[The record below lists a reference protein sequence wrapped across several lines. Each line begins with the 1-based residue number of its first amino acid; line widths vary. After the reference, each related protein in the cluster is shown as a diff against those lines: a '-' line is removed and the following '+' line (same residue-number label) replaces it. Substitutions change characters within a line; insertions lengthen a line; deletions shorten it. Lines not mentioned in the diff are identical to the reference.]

1 MSRIVQYQS
10 SFTMGE
16 FDPLVKGRVDIT
28 QYQAGLEKATNVLCI
43 PQGALER
50 RPGQQFLLD
59 VTSDLGSSF
68 TAQQGLRLI
77 PFEFSSVDSFML
89 VFVKLSTSSSNNAK
103 MFVFRQ
109 GVLQTNINS
118 SGNNYLTV
126 SLGDISFDAITFT
139 QSADTLILMHE
150 DLAPLSIV
158 RGANN
163 TTWTASTISLTS
175 PKFAFTKSVSEP
187 SGDITPSSIDGT
199 ATISASAS
207 IFSSGN
213 VNQYINVKNGFG
225 RARIVEFVS
234 ATSIKVNVEIPFF
247 NTSAI
252 SAGSW
257 ELEAGYEDVFSAS
270 KGFPKTGVF
279 HEGRLYFGGSKS
291 LPSALFGS
299 KVSDFFNFLE
309 AEGLDDDAIFAL
321 LSSDSVNAITGIRS
335 GRDLQIFTTGSEFF
349 VQQAEGQPI
358 TPGNLTI
365 KAATSSGS
373 KPNIMPVS
381 VEGGTIFLQ
390 RSGKALREF
399 LFSDA
404 ELSYQ
409 SNNISLLSSHLLKSP
424 VKIAFRRA
432 TSTDDGDLLM
442 IVNGTDGTMAAYS
455 IHRSQK
461 VVAPS
466 EFITDGTYED
476 CAVDIDDIYVIVKRT
491 IATGVSAT
499 ITVTDYANIAVGT
512 KLTFTKNDGTVIT
525 LQSEAAGSSS
535 PSSASGNT
543 HFFRPNTNNDTT
555 ADNIATALNAV
566 SGFTA
571 ANPSANVVTLVR
583 DVSGS
588 SNLTVTTEDSTR
600 LAITNFVESTKFY
613 IERLDDDRT
622 TDASF
627 QLFDG
632 SSDGSKPTSTTVT
645 GLSHLEGET
654 VECIRDDIFLGEK
667 TVSSGQITID
677 QVPTS
682 YVEIG
687 LHHDVLAKTLPAEPR
702 LASGTMVGRKKR
714 IVAVSPVLN
723 QTQNIAI
730 NGNEVSLKQ
739 FPYTLD
745 SSETLFTGRKRVTP
759 LLGYSEEA
767 QISITQTKPLF
778 FTLLSLEYSVS
789 GSQ

>member
-28 QYQAGLEKATNVLCI
+28 QYQAGLEKATNIVCI
-43 PQGALER
+43 PQGAIER

-59 VTSDLGSSF
+59 VSSDLGGSF

-89 VFVKLSTSSSNNAK
+89 VFVKLSTNTTNNAK

-163 TTWTASTISLTS
+163 TTWTASTISITS

-225 RARIVEFVS
+225 RARIVEFTS
-234 ATSIKVNVEIPFF
+234 ATSIKVNIEIPFF

-252 SAGSW
+252 TATNW
-257 ELEAGYEDVFSAS
+257 ELEAGYEDVFSS
-270 KGFPKTGVF
+270 TKGFPKTGVF

-309 AEGLDDDAIFAL
+309 AEGLDDDAIFAV

-335 GRDLQIFTTGSEFF
+335 GRDLQIFTTGNEFF
-349 VQQAEGQPI
+349 VQQGEGQPI

-442 IVNGTDGTMAAYS
+442 IVNGSDGTMAAYS
-455 IHRSQK
+455 VHRSQK

-491 IATGVSAT
+491 INS
-499 ITVTDYANIAVGT
+499 
-512 KLTFTKNDGTVIT
+512 
-525 LQSEAAGSSS
+525 
-535 PSSASGNT
+535 
-543 HFFRPNTNNDTT
+543 
-555 ADNIATALNAV
+555 
-566 SGFTA
+566 
-571 ANPSANVVTLVR
+571 
-583 DVSGS
+583 
-588 SNLTVTTEDSTR
+588 
-600 LAITNFVESTKFY
+600 STKHY

-632 SSDGSKPTSTTVT
+632 SADGNKPSSTTVS
-645 GLSHLEGET
+645 GLSHLEAKT
-654 VECIRDDIFLGEK
+654 VEVVRDDIFLGEK
-667 TVSSGQITID
+667 TVSSGAITID
-677 QVPTS
+677 QVPTT

-687 LHHDVLAKTLPAEPR
+687 LHHDVLAKTLPAEPK

-759 LLGYSEEA
+759 ILGFSEEA

>member
-16 FDPLVKGRVDIT
+16 FDPLIKGRVDIN
-28 QYQAGLEKATNVLCI
+28 QYQNALEKATNILCI
-43 PQGALER
+43 PQGAIER

-59 VTSDLGSSF
+59 VTSTLGSSF
-68 TAQQGLRLI
+68 TAQQGIRLI
-77 PFEFSSVDSFML
+77 PFEFSSTDSFML
-89 VFVKLSTSSSNNAK
+89 VFVKVSTSSSNNAR

-118 SGNNYLTV
+118 SGNNYLTL
-126 SLGDISFDAITFT
+126 SLGDISFDAISFT
-139 QSADTLILMHE
+139 QSADTLIIVHE

-163 TTWTASTISLTS
+163 TTWTASTLSITS

-187 SGDITPSSIDGT
+187 SGDITPSSIDNT

-234 ATSIKVNVEIPFF
+234 ATSIKVNIEIPFF

-252 SAGSW
+252 SAGDW
-257 ELEAGYEDVFSAS
+257 ELEAGYEDVFSS
-270 KGFPKTGVF
+270 TRGFPKTGVF

-309 AEGLDDDAIFAL
+309 AEGLDDDAIFAI
-321 LSSDSVNAITGIRS
+321 LSSDSVNSITGIRS
-335 GRDLQIFTTGSEFF
+335 GRDLQIFTTGNEFI

-365 KAATSSGS
+365 KAVTNNGS

-399 LFSDA
+399 LFSDVQ
-404 ELSYQ
+404 LSYQ

-424 VKIAFRRA
+424 VKLAFRKA
-432 TSTDDGDLLM
+432 TSTDDGDLLL
-442 IVNGTDGTMAAYS
+442 IVNGTDGSMAVYS
-455 IHRSQK
+455 VHRTQK

-476 CAVDIDDIYVIVKRT
+476 CAVDIDDIYVVVKRT
-491 IATGVSAT
+491 INS
-499 ITVTDYANIAVGT
+499 
-512 KLTFTKNDGTVIT
+512 
-525 LQSEAAGSSS
+525 
-535 PSSASGNT
+535 
-543 HFFRPNTNNDTT
+543 
-555 ADNIATALNAV
+555 
-566 SGFTA
+566 
-571 ANPSANVVTLVR
+571 
-583 DVSGS
+583 
-588 SNLTVTTEDSTR
+588 
-600 LAITNFVESTKFY
+600 STKFY

-632 SSDGSKPTSTTVT
+632 SADGNKPSSTTVT

-654 VECIRDDIFLGEK
+654 VECVRDDIFLGEK

-677 QVPTS
+677 QVPSS

-687 LHHDVLAKTLPAEPR
+687 LHYDVLAKTLPAEPR
-702 LASGTMVGRKKR
+702 LASGTMTGRKKR
-714 IVAVSPVLN
+714 IVAVSPILH

-745 SSETLFTGRKRVTP
+745 SSETLFTGRKRITP
-759 LLGYSEEA
+759 LLGYDTQS

>member
-28 QYQAGLEKATNVLCI
+28 QYQAGLEKATNVVCI
-43 PQGALER
+43 PQGAIER

-59 VTSDLGSSF
+59 VSSDLGGSF

-89 VFVKLSTSSSNNAK
+89 VFVKLSTNATNNAK

-163 TTWTASTISLTS
+163 TSWTASTISITS

-187 SGDITPSSIDGT
+187 AANITPSSIDGT

-234 ATSIKVNVEIPFF
+234 STSIKVNVEIPFF

-252 SAGSW
+252 SNGNW
-257 ELEAGYEDVFSAS
+257 ELEAGYEDVFSS
-270 KGFPKTGVF
+270 TRGFPKTGVF

-291 LPSALFGS
+291 LPNALFGS

-309 AEGLDDDAIFAL
+309 AEGLDDDAIFAI

-335 GRDLQIFTTGSEFF
+335 GRDLQIFSTGNEFF
-349 VQQAEGQPI
+349 VQQSEGQPI

-491 IATGVSAT
+491 INS
-499 ITVTDYANIAVGT
+499 NT
-512 KLTFTKNDGTVIT
+512 K
-525 LQSEAAGSSS
+525 
-535 PSSASGNT
+535 
-543 HFFRPNTNNDTT
+543 H
-555 ADNIATALNAV
+555 
-566 SGFTA
+566 
-571 ANPSANVVTLVR
+571 
-583 DVSGS
+583 
-588 SNLTVTTEDSTR
+588 
-600 LAITNFVESTKFY
+600 Y

-632 SSDGSKPTSTTVT
+632 SSDGNKPTSTTVS
-645 GLSHLEGET
+645 GLSHLEGKT
-654 VECIRDDIFLGEK
+654 VECVRDDIFLGEK

-677 QVPTS
+677 QVPTT

-745 SSETLFTGRKRVTP
+745 SSETSFTGRKRVTP
-759 LLGYSEEA
+759 LLGYDEEA

>member
-28 QYQAGLEKATNVLCI
+28 QYQAGLEKATNVVCI
-43 PQGALER
+43 PQGAIER

-59 VTSDLGSSF
+59 VSSDLGGSF

-89 VFVKLSTSSSNNAK
+89 VFVKLSTNATNNAK

-163 TTWTASTISLTS
+163 TSWTASTISITS

-187 SGDITPSSIDGT
+187 AANITPSSIDGT

-234 ATSIKVNVEIPFF
+234 STSIKVNVEIPFF

-252 SAGSW
+252 SNGNW
-257 ELEAGYEDVFSAS
+257 ELEAGYEDVFSS
-270 KGFPKTGVF
+270 TRGFPKTGVF

-291 LPSALFGS
+291 LPNALFGS

-309 AEGLDDDAIFAL
+309 AEGLDDDAIFAI

-335 GRDLQIFTTGSEFF
+335 GRDLQIFSTGNEFF
-349 VQQAEGQPI
+349 VQQSEGQPI

-390 RSGKALREF
+390 RSGKALR
-399 LFSDA
+399 
-404 ELSYQ
+404 
-409 SNNISLLSSHLLKSP
+409 
-424 VKIAFRRA
+424 V
-432 TSTDDGDLLM
+432 
-442 IVNGTDGTMAAYS
+442 
-455 IHRSQK
+455 
-461 VVAPS
+461 
-466 EFITDGTYED
+466 FI
-476 CAVDIDDIYVIVKRT
+476 
-491 IATGVSAT
+491 
-499 ITVTDYANIAVGT
+499 
-512 KLTFTKNDGTVIT
+512 
-525 LQSEAAGSSS
+525 
-535 PSSASGNT
+535 
-543 HFFRPNTNNDTT
+543 
-555 ADNIATALNAV
+555 
-566 SGFTA
+566 
-571 ANPSANVVTLVR
+571 
-583 DVSGS
+583 
-588 SNLTVTTEDSTR
+588 
-600 LAITNFVESTKFY
+600 
-613 IERLDDDRT
+613 
-622 TDASF
+622 
-627 QLFDG
+627 
-632 SSDGSKPTSTTVT
+632 
-645 GLSHLEGET
+645 
-654 VECIRDDIFLGEK
+654 
-667 TVSSGQITID
+667 
-677 QVPTS
+677 
-682 YVEIG
+682 
-687 LHHDVLAKTLPAEPR
+687 
-702 LASGTMVGRKKR
+702 
-714 IVAVSPVLN
+714 
-723 QTQNIAI
+723 
-730 NGNEVSLKQ
+730 
-739 FPYTLD
+739 
-745 SSETLFTGRKRVTP
+745 
-759 LLGYSEEA
+759 
-767 QISITQTKPLF
+767 
-778 FTLLSLEYSVS
+778 
-789 GSQ
+789 

>member
-28 QYQAGLEKATNVLCI
+28 QYQAGLEKATNVVCI
-43 PQGALER
+43 PQGAIER

-59 VTSDLGSSF
+59 VSSDLGGSF

-89 VFVKLSTSSSNNAK
+89 VFVKLSTSATNNAK

-163 TTWTASTISLTS
+163 TTWTASTISITS

-187 SGDITPSSIDGT
+187 AANITPSSIDGT

-252 SAGSW
+252 SNGNW
-257 ELEAGYEDVFSAS
+257 ELEAGYEDVFSS
-270 KGFPKTGVF
+270 TRGFPKTGVF

-291 LPSALFGS
+291 LPNALFGS

-309 AEGLDDDAIFAL
+309 AEGLDDDAIFAI

-335 GRDLQIFTTGSEFF
+335 GRDLQIFSTGNEFF
-349 VQQAEGQPI
+349 VQQSEGQPI

-442 IVNGTDGTMAAYS
+442 IVNGTDGSMAAYS

-491 IATGVSAT
+491 INS
-499 ITVTDYANIAVGT
+499 NT
-512 KLTFTKNDGTVIT
+512 K
-525 LQSEAAGSSS
+525 
-535 PSSASGNT
+535 
-543 HFFRPNTNNDTT
+543 H
-555 ADNIATALNAV
+555 
-566 SGFTA
+566 
-571 ANPSANVVTLVR
+571 
-583 DVSGS
+583 
-588 SNLTVTTEDSTR
+588 
-600 LAITNFVESTKFY
+600 Y

-632 SSDGSKPTSTTVT
+632 SSDGNKPTSTTVS
-645 GLSHLEGET
+645 GLSHLEGKT
-654 VECIRDDIFLGEK
+654 VECVRDDIFLGEK

-677 QVPTS
+677 QVPTT

-745 SSETLFTGRKRVTP
+745 SSETSFTGRKRVTP
-759 LLGYSEEA
+759 LLGYDEEA

>member
-28 QYQAGLEKATNVLCI
+28 QYQAGLEKATNVVCI
-43 PQGALER
+43 PQGAIER

-59 VTSDLGSSF
+59 VSSDLGGSF

-89 VFVKLSTSSSNNAK
+89 VFVKLSTSATNNAK

-163 TTWTASTISLTS
+163 TTWTASTISITS

-187 SGDITPSSIDGT
+187 AANITPSSIDGT

-252 SAGSW
+252 SNGNW
-257 ELEAGYEDVFSAS
+257 ELEAGYEDVFSS
-270 KGFPKTGVF
+270 TRGFPKTGVF

-291 LPSALFGS
+291 LPNALFGS

-309 AEGLDDDAIFAL
+309 AEGLDDDAIFAI

-335 GRDLQIFTTGSEFF
+335 GRDLQIFSTGNEFF
-349 VQQAEGQPI
+349 VQQSEGQPI

-491 IATGVSAT
+491 INS
-499 ITVTDYANIAVGT
+499 NT
-512 KLTFTKNDGTVIT
+512 K
-525 LQSEAAGSSS
+525 
-535 PSSASGNT
+535 
-543 HFFRPNTNNDTT
+543 H
-555 ADNIATALNAV
+555 
-566 SGFTA
+566 
-571 ANPSANVVTLVR
+571 
-583 DVSGS
+583 
-588 SNLTVTTEDSTR
+588 
-600 LAITNFVESTKFY
+600 Y

-622 TDASF
+622 TAASF

-632 SSDGSKPTSTTVT
+632 SSDGNKPTSTTVS
-645 GLSHLEGET
+645 GLSHLEGKT
-654 VECIRDDIFLGEK
+654 VECVRDDIFLGEK

-677 QVPTS
+677 QVPTT

-687 LHHDVLAKTLPAEPR
+687 LHYDVLAKTLPAEPR

-745 SSETLFTGRKRVTP
+745 SSETSFTGRKRVTP
-759 LLGYSEEA
+759 LLGYDEEA

>member
-28 QYQAGLEKATNVLCI
+28 QYQAGLEKATNIVCI
-43 PQGALER
+43 PQGAIER

-59 VTSDLGSSF
+59 VSSDLGGSF

-89 VFVKLSTSSSNNAK
+89 VFVKLSTNTTNNAK

-163 TTWTASTISLTS
+163 TTWTASTISITS

-252 SAGSW
+252 TATNW
-257 ELEAGYEDVFSAS
+257 ELEAGYEDVFSS
-270 KGFPKTGVF
+270 TKGFPKTGVF

-309 AEGLDDDAIFAL
+309 AEGLDDDAIFAI
-321 LSSDSVNAITGIRS
+321 LSNNSVNSITGIRS
-335 GRDLQIFTTGSEFF
+335 GRDLQIFTTGNEFF
-349 VQQAEGQPI
+349 VQQGEGQPI

-455 IHRSQK
+455 VHRSQK

-491 IATGVSAT
+491 INS
-499 ITVTDYANIAVGT
+499 
-512 KLTFTKNDGTVIT
+512 
-525 LQSEAAGSSS
+525 
-535 PSSASGNT
+535 
-543 HFFRPNTNNDTT
+543 
-555 ADNIATALNAV
+555 
-566 SGFTA
+566 
-571 ANPSANVVTLVR
+571 
-583 DVSGS
+583 
-588 SNLTVTTEDSTR
+588 
-600 LAITNFVESTKFY
+600 STKHY

-632 SSDGSKPTSTTVT
+632 SADGNKPSSTTVS
-645 GLSHLEGET
+645 GLSHLEAKT
-654 VECIRDDIFLGEK
+654 VEVVRDDIFLGEK
-667 TVSSGQITID
+667 TVSSGAITID
-677 QVPTS
+677 QVPTT

-687 LHHDVLAKTLPAEPR
+687 LHHDVLAKTLPAEPK

-759 LLGYSEEA
+759 ILGFSEEA

>member
-28 QYQAGLEKATNVLCI
+28 QYQAGLEKATNVVCI
-43 PQGALER
+43 PQGAIER

-59 VTSDLGSSF
+59 VSSDLGGSF

-89 VFVKLSTSSSNNAK
+89 VFVKLSTSATNNAK

-163 TTWTASTISLTS
+163 TTWTASTISITS
-175 PKFAFTKSVSEP
+175 PKFAFTKTEVEP
-187 SGDITPSSIDGT
+187 AANITPSSIDGT

-207 IFSSGN
+207 IFHDGRVGTAQAGSTDTITLDSGSLSTNDIYNGSTITITAGTGSGQIRIISDYVGSSRVATVSEN
-213 VNQYINVKNGFG
+213 FTTQPDATSEFKVESQVNQYINVKNGFG
-225 RARIVEFVS
+225 RARIIERVS

-252 SAGSW
+252 SNGNW
-257 ELEAGYEDVFSAS
+257 QLEAGYEDVFSS
-270 KGFPKTGVF
+270 TRGFPKTGVF

-291 LPSALFGS
+291 LPNALFGS

-309 AEGLDDDAIFAL
+309 AEGLDDDSIFAI
-321 LSSDSVNAITGIRS
+321 LSNNSVNAITGIRS
-335 GRDLQIFTTGSEFF
+335 GRDLQIFSTGSEFF
-349 VQQAEGQPI
+349 VQQSEGQPI

-491 IATGVSAT
+491 INS
-499 ITVTDYANIAVGT
+499 NT
-512 KLTFTKNDGTVIT
+512 K
-525 LQSEAAGSSS
+525 
-535 PSSASGNT
+535 
-543 HFFRPNTNNDTT
+543 H
-555 ADNIATALNAV
+555 
-566 SGFTA
+566 
-571 ANPSANVVTLVR
+571 
-583 DVSGS
+583 
-588 SNLTVTTEDSTR
+588 
-600 LAITNFVESTKFY
+600 Y

-632 SSDGSKPTSTTVT
+632 SSDGNKPTSTTVS
-645 GLSHLEGET
+645 GLSHLEGKT
-654 VECIRDDIFLGEK
+654 VECVRDDIFLGEK

-677 QVPTS
+677 QVPTT

-745 SSETLFTGRKRVTP
+745 SSETSFTGRKRVTP
-759 LLGYSEEA
+759 LLGYDEEA

>member
-28 QYQAGLEKATNVLCI
+28 QYQAGLEKATNVVCI
-43 PQGALER
+43 PQGAIER

-59 VTSDLGSSF
+59 VSSDLGGSF

-89 VFVKLSTSSSNNAK
+89 VFVKLSTSSTNNAK

-163 TTWTASTISLTS
+163 TTWTASTISITS

-187 SGDITPSSIDGT
+187 SGNITPSSIDGT

-207 IFSSGN
+207 IFASDN

-252 SAGSW
+252 TATNW
-257 ELEAGYEDVFSAS
+257 ELEAGYEDVFSS
-270 KGFPKTGVF
+270 TRGFPKTGVF

-291 LPSALFGS
+291 LPNALFGS

-309 AEGLDDDAIFAL
+309 AEGLDDDAIFAI

-335 GRDLQIFTTGSEFF
+335 GRDLQIFSTGNEFF
-349 VQQAEGQPI
+349 VQQSEGQPI

-491 IATGVSAT
+491 INS
-499 ITVTDYANIAVGT
+499 NT
-512 KLTFTKNDGTVIT
+512 K
-525 LQSEAAGSSS
+525 
-535 PSSASGNT
+535 
-543 HFFRPNTNNDTT
+543 H
-555 ADNIATALNAV
+555 
-566 SGFTA
+566 
-571 ANPSANVVTLVR
+571 
-583 DVSGS
+583 
-588 SNLTVTTEDSTR
+588 
-600 LAITNFVESTKFY
+600 Y

-632 SSDGSKPTSTTVT
+632 SSDGNKPTSTTVS
-645 GLSHLEGET
+645 GLTHLEGKT
-654 VECIRDDIFLGEK
+654 VECVRDDIFLGEK

-677 QVPTS
+677 QVPTT

-687 LHHDVLAKTLPAEPR
+687 LHYDVLAKTLPAEPR

-745 SSETLFTGRKRVTP
+745 SSETSFTGRKRVTP
-759 LLGYSEEA
+759 LLGYDEEA

>member
-28 QYQAGLEKATNVLCI
+28 QYQAGLEKATNVVCI
-43 PQGALER
+43 PQGAIER

-59 VTSDLGSSF
+59 VSSDLGGSF

-89 VFVKLSTSSSNNAK
+89 VFVKLSTSSTNNAK

-163 TTWTASTISLTS
+163 TTWTASTISITS

-187 SGDITPSSIDGT
+187 SGNITPSSIDGT

-207 IFSSGN
+207 IFASDN

-252 SAGSW
+252 TATNW
-257 ELEAGYEDVFSAS
+257 ELEAGYEDVFSS
-270 KGFPKTGVF
+270 TRGFPKTGVF

-291 LPSALFGS
+291 LPNALFGS

-309 AEGLDDDAIFAL
+309 AEGLDDDAIFAI

-335 GRDLQIFTTGSEFF
+335 GRDLQIFSTGNEFF
-349 VQQAEGQPI
+349 VQQSEGQPI

-491 IATGVSAT
+491 INS
-499 ITVTDYANIAVGT
+499 NT
-512 KLTFTKNDGTVIT
+512 K
-525 LQSEAAGSSS
+525 
-535 PSSASGNT
+535 
-543 HFFRPNTNNDTT
+543 H
-555 ADNIATALNAV
+555 
-566 SGFTA
+566 
-571 ANPSANVVTLVR
+571 
-583 DVSGS
+583 
-588 SNLTVTTEDSTR
+588 
-600 LAITNFVESTKFY
+600 Y

-632 SSDGSKPTSTTVT
+632 SSDGNKPTSTTVS
-645 GLSHLEGET
+645 GLTHLEGKT
-654 VECIRDDIFLGEK
+654 VECVRDDIFLGEK

-677 QVPTS
+677 QVPTT

-745 SSETLFTGRKRVTP
+745 SSETSFTGRKRVTP
-759 LLGYSEEA
+759 LLGYDEEA

>member
-28 QYQAGLEKATNVLCI
+28 QYQAGLEKATNVVCI
-43 PQGALER
+43 PQGAIER

-59 VTSDLGSSF
+59 VSSDLGGSF

-89 VFVKLSTSSSNNAK
+89 VFVKLSTSSTNNAK

-163 TTWTASTISLTS
+163 TTWTASTISITS

-187 SGDITPSSIDGT
+187 SGNITPSSIDGT

-207 IFSSGN
+207 IFASDN

-252 SAGSW
+252 TATNW
-257 ELEAGYEDVFSAS
+257 ELEAGYEDVFSS
-270 KGFPKTGVF
+270 TRGFPKTGVF

-291 LPSALFGS
+291 LPNALFGS

-309 AEGLDDDAIFAL
+309 AEGLDDDAIFAI

-335 GRDLQIFTTGSEFF
+335 GRDLQIFSTGNEFF
-349 VQQAEGQPI
+349 VQQSEGQPI

-491 IATGVSAT
+491 INS
-499 ITVTDYANIAVGT
+499 
-512 KLTFTKNDGTVIT
+512 
-525 LQSEAAGSSS
+525 
-535 PSSASGNT
+535 
-543 HFFRPNTNNDTT
+543 
-555 ADNIATALNAV
+555 
-566 SGFTA
+566 
-571 ANPSANVVTLVR
+571 
-583 DVSGS
+583 
-588 SNLTVTTEDSTR
+588 
-600 LAITNFVESTKFY
+600 STKHY

-632 SSDGSKPTSTTVT
+632 SSDGNKPTSTTVS
-645 GLSHLEGET
+645 GLTHLEGKT
-654 VECIRDDIFLGEK
+654 VECVRDDIFLGEK

-677 QVPTS
+677 QVPTT

-687 LHHDVLAKTLPAEPR
+687 LHYDVLAKTLPAEPR

-745 SSETLFTGRKRVTP
+745 SSETSFTGRKRVTP
-759 LLGYSEEA
+759 LLGYDEEA

>member
-28 QYQAGLEKATNVLCI
+28 QYQAGLEKATNVVCI
-43 PQGALER
+43 PQGAIER

-59 VTSDLGSSF
+59 VSSDLGGSF

-89 VFVKLSTSSSNNAK
+89 VFVKLSTSSTNNAK

-163 TTWTASTISLTS
+163 TTWTASTISITS

-187 SGDITPSSIDGT
+187 SGNITPSSIDGT

-207 IFSSGN
+207 IFASDN

-252 SAGSW
+252 TATNW
-257 ELEAGYEDVFSAS
+257 ELEAGYEDVFSS
-270 KGFPKTGVF
+270 TRGFPKTGVF

-291 LPSALFGS
+291 LPNALFGS

-309 AEGLDDDAIFAL
+309 AEGLDDDAIFAI

-335 GRDLQIFTTGSEFF
+335 GRDLQIFSTGNEFF
-349 VQQAEGQPI
+349 VQQSEGQPI

-442 IVNGTDGTMAAYS
+442 IVNGTDGSMAAYS

-491 IATGVSAT
+491 INS
-499 ITVTDYANIAVGT
+499 NT
-512 KLTFTKNDGTVIT
+512 K
-525 LQSEAAGSSS
+525 
-535 PSSASGNT
+535 
-543 HFFRPNTNNDTT
+543 H
-555 ADNIATALNAV
+555 
-566 SGFTA
+566 
-571 ANPSANVVTLVR
+571 
-583 DVSGS
+583 
-588 SNLTVTTEDSTR
+588 
-600 LAITNFVESTKFY
+600 Y

-632 SSDGSKPTSTTVT
+632 SSDGNKPTSTTVS
-645 GLSHLEGET
+645 GLSHLEGKT
-654 VECIRDDIFLGEK
+654 VECVRDDIFLGEK

-677 QVPTS
+677 QVPTT

-745 SSETLFTGRKRVTP
+745 SSETSFTGRKRVTP
-759 LLGYSEEA
+759 LLGYDEEA

>member
-28 QYQAGLEKATNVLCI
+28 QYQAGLEKATNVVCI
-43 PQGALER
+43 PQGAIER

-59 VTSDLGSSF
+59 VSSDLGGSF

-89 VFVKLSTSSSNNAK
+89 VFVKLSTSATNNAK

-163 TTWTASTISLTS
+163 TTWTASTISITS

-187 SGDITPSSIDGT
+187 AANITPSSIDGT

-252 SAGSW
+252 SNGNW
-257 ELEAGYEDVFSAS
+257 ELEAGYEDVFSS
-270 KGFPKTGVF
+270 TRGFPKTGVF

-291 LPSALFGS
+291 LPNALFGS

-309 AEGLDDDAIFAL
+309 AEGLDDDAIFAI

-335 GRDLQIFTTGSEFF
+335 GRDLQIFSTGNEFF
-349 VQQAEGQPI
+349 VQQSEGQPI

-491 IATGVSAT
+491 INS
-499 ITVTDYANIAVGT
+499 NT
-512 KLTFTKNDGTVIT
+512 K
-525 LQSEAAGSSS
+525 
-535 PSSASGNT
+535 
-543 HFFRPNTNNDTT
+543 H
-555 ADNIATALNAV
+555 
-566 SGFTA
+566 
-571 ANPSANVVTLVR
+571 
-583 DVSGS
+583 
-588 SNLTVTTEDSTR
+588 
-600 LAITNFVESTKFY
+600 Y

-632 SSDGSKPTSTTVT
+632 SSDGNKPTSTTVS
-645 GLSHLEGET
+645 GLSHLEGKT
-654 VECIRDDIFLGEK
+654 VECVRDDIFLGEK

-677 QVPTS
+677 QVPTT

-745 SSETLFTGRKRVTP
+745 SSETSFTGRKRVTP
-759 LLGYSEEA
+759 LLGYDEEA

>member
-1 MSRIVQYQS
+1 M
-10 SFTMGE
+10 
-16 FDPLVKGRVDIT
+16 
-28 QYQAGLEKATNVLCI
+28 
-43 PQGALER
+43 
-50 RPGQQFLLD
+50 
-59 VTSDLGSSF
+59 
-68 TAQQGLRLI
+68 
-77 PFEFSSVDSFML
+77 
-89 VFVKLSTSSSNNAK
+89 
-103 MFVFRQ
+103 
-109 GVLQTNINS
+109 
-118 SGNNYLTV
+118 
-126 SLGDISFDAITFT
+126 
-139 QSADTLILMHE
+139 
-150 DLAPLSIV
+150 
-158 RGANN
+158 
-163 TTWTASTISLTS
+163 
-175 PKFAFTKSVSEP
+175 
-187 SGDITPSSIDGT
+187 
-199 ATISASAS
+199 
-207 IFSSGN
+207 
-213 VNQYINVKNGFG
+213 
-225 RARIVEFVS
+225 
-234 ATSIKVNVEIPFF
+234 
-247 NTSAI
+247 
-252 SAGSW
+252 
-257 ELEAGYEDVFSAS
+257 
-270 KGFPKTGVF
+270 
-279 HEGRLYFGGSKS
+279 
-291 LPSALFGS
+291 FGS

-309 AEGLDDDAIFAL
+309 AEGLDDDAIFAI

-335 GRDLQIFTTGSEFF
+335 GRDLQIFSTGNEFF
-349 VQQAEGQPI
+349 VQQSEGQPI

-491 IATGVSAT
+491 INS
-499 ITVTDYANIAVGT
+499 NT
-512 KLTFTKNDGTVIT
+512 K
-525 LQSEAAGSSS
+525 
-535 PSSASGNT
+535 
-543 HFFRPNTNNDTT
+543 H
-555 ADNIATALNAV
+555 
-566 SGFTA
+566 
-571 ANPSANVVTLVR
+571 
-583 DVSGS
+583 
-588 SNLTVTTEDSTR
+588 
-600 LAITNFVESTKFY
+600 Y

-632 SSDGSKPTSTTVT
+632 SSDGNKPTSTTVS
-645 GLSHLEGET
+645 GLSHLEGKT
-654 VECIRDDIFLGEK
+654 VECVRDDIFLGEK

-677 QVPTS
+677 QVPTT

-687 LHHDVLAKTLPAEPR
+687 LHYDVLAKTLPAEPR

-745 SSETLFTGRKRVTP
+745 SSETSFTGRKRVTP
-759 LLGYSEEA
+759 LLGYDEEA

>member
-1 MSRIVQYQS
+1 M
-10 SFTMGE
+10 
-16 FDPLVKGRVDIT
+16 
-28 QYQAGLEKATNVLCI
+28 
-43 PQGALER
+43 
-50 RPGQQFLLD
+50 
-59 VTSDLGSSF
+59 
-68 TAQQGLRLI
+68 
-77 PFEFSSVDSFML
+77 
-89 VFVKLSTSSSNNAK
+89 
-103 MFVFRQ
+103 
-109 GVLQTNINS
+109 
-118 SGNNYLTV
+118 
-126 SLGDISFDAITFT
+126 
-139 QSADTLILMHE
+139 
-150 DLAPLSIV
+150 
-158 RGANN
+158 
-163 TTWTASTISLTS
+163 
-175 PKFAFTKSVSEP
+175 
-187 SGDITPSSIDGT
+187 
-199 ATISASAS
+199 
-207 IFSSGN
+207 
-213 VNQYINVKNGFG
+213 
-225 RARIVEFVS
+225 
-234 ATSIKVNVEIPFF
+234 
-247 NTSAI
+247 
-252 SAGSW
+252 
-257 ELEAGYEDVFSAS
+257 
-270 KGFPKTGVF
+270 
-279 HEGRLYFGGSKS
+279 
-291 LPSALFGS
+291 
-299 KVSDFFNFLE
+299 
-309 AEGLDDDAIFAL
+309 
-321 LSSDSVNAITGIRS
+321 
-335 GRDLQIFTTGSEFF
+335 
-349 VQQAEGQPI
+349 
-358 TPGNLTI
+358 
-365 KAATSSGS
+365 
-373 KPNIMPVS
+373 
-381 VEGGTIFLQ
+381 
-390 RSGKALREF
+390 
-399 LFSDA
+399 
-404 ELSYQ
+404 
-409 SNNISLLSSHLLKSP
+409 LKSP

-491 IATGVSAT
+491 INS
-499 ITVTDYANIAVGT
+499 
-512 KLTFTKNDGTVIT
+512 
-525 LQSEAAGSSS
+525 
-535 PSSASGNT
+535 
-543 HFFRPNTNNDTT
+543 
-555 ADNIATALNAV
+555 
-566 SGFTA
+566 
-571 ANPSANVVTLVR
+571 
-583 DVSGS
+583 
-588 SNLTVTTEDSTR
+588 
-600 LAITNFVESTKFY
+600 STKHY

-654 VECIRDDIFLGEK
+654 VECVRDDIFLGEK

>member
-28 QYQAGLEKATNVLCI
+28 QYQAGLEKATNIVCI
-43 PQGALER
+43 PQGAIER

-59 VTSDLGSSF
+59 VSSDLGGSF

-89 VFVKLSTSSSNNAK
+89 VFVKLSTNTTNNAK

-163 TTWTASTISLTS
+163 TTWTASTISITS

-225 RARIVEFVS
+225 RARIVEFTS
-234 ATSIKVNVEIPFF
+234 ATSIKVNIEIPFF

-252 SAGSW
+252 TATNW
-257 ELEAGYEDVFSAS
+257 ELEAGYEDVFSS
-270 KGFPKTGVF
+270 TRGFPKTGVF

-309 AEGLDDDAIFAL
+309 AEGLDDDAIFAV

-335 GRDLQIFTTGSEFF
+335 GRDLQIFTTGNEFF
-349 VQQAEGQPI
+349 VQQGEGQPI

-409 SNNISLLSSHLLKSP
+409 SNNISLLSSHLLKNP

-491 IATGVSAT
+491 INS
-499 ITVTDYANIAVGT
+499 
-512 KLTFTKNDGTVIT
+512 
-525 LQSEAAGSSS
+525 
-535 PSSASGNT
+535 
-543 HFFRPNTNNDTT
+543 
-555 ADNIATALNAV
+555 
-566 SGFTA
+566 
-571 ANPSANVVTLVR
+571 
-583 DVSGS
+583 
-588 SNLTVTTEDSTR
+588 
-600 LAITNFVESTKFY
+600 STKHY

-632 SSDGSKPTSTTVT
+632 SADGNKPSSTTVS
-645 GLSHLEGET
+645 GLSHLEAKT
-654 VECIRDDIFLGEK
+654 VEVVRDDIFLGEK
-667 TVSSGQITID
+667 TVSSGAITID
-677 QVPTS
+677 QVPTT

-687 LHHDVLAKTLPAEPR
+687 LHHDVLAKTLPAEPK

-759 LLGYSEEA
+759 ILGFSEEA

>member
-28 QYQAGLEKATNVLCI
+28 QYQSGLEKATNIVCI
-43 PQGALER
+43 PQGAIER

-59 VTSDLGSSF
+59 VSSDLGGSF
-68 TAQQGLRLI
+68 TAQQGIRLI

-103 MFVFRQ
+103 MFVYRQ

-118 SGNNYLTV
+118 SGNNFLTI

-335 GRDLQIFTTGSEFF
+335 GRDLQIFTTGNEFF

-442 IVNGTDGTMAAYS
+442 IVNGNDGTMAAYS

-476 CAVDIDDIYVIVKRT
+476 CAVDIDDIYVVVKRT
-491 IATGVSAT
+491 INS
-499 ITVTDYANIAVGT
+499 
-512 KLTFTKNDGTVIT
+512 
-525 LQSEAAGSSS
+525 
-535 PSSASGNT
+535 
-543 HFFRPNTNNDTT
+543 
-555 ADNIATALNAV
+555 
-566 SGFTA
+566 
-571 ANPSANVVTLVR
+571 
-583 DVSGS
+583 
-588 SNLTVTTEDSTR
+588 
-600 LAITNFVESTKFY
+600 STKHY

-632 SSDGSKPTSTTVT
+632 SADGNKPTSTTVS
-645 GLSHLEGET
+645 GLTHLEGKT
-654 VECIRDDIFLGEK
+654 VECVRDDIFLGEK

-677 QVPTS
+677 QVPTT

>member
-28 QYQAGLEKATNVLCI
+28 QYQAGLEKATNVVCI
-43 PQGALER
+43 PQGAIER

-59 VTSDLGSSF
+59 VSSDLGGSF

-89 VFVKLSTSSSNNAK
+89 VFVKLSTSSTNNAK

-187 SGDITPSSIDGT
+187 AANITPSSIDGT

-252 SAGSW
+252 TATNW
-257 ELEAGYEDVFSAS
+257 ELEAGYEDVFSS
-270 KGFPKTGVF
+270 TRGFPKTGVF
-279 HEGRLYFGGSKS
+279 HEGRLYLGGSKS
-291 LPSALFGS
+291 LPNALFGS

-309 AEGLDDDAIFAL
+309 AEGLDDDAIFAI

-335 GRDLQIFTTGSEFF
+335 GRDLQIFSTGNEFF
-349 VQQAEGQPI
+349 VQQSEGQPI

-491 IATGVSAT
+491 INS
-499 ITVTDYANIAVGT
+499 
-512 KLTFTKNDGTVIT
+512 
-525 LQSEAAGSSS
+525 
-535 PSSASGNT
+535 
-543 HFFRPNTNNDTT
+543 
-555 ADNIATALNAV
+555 
-566 SGFTA
+566 
-571 ANPSANVVTLVR
+571 
-583 DVSGS
+583 
-588 SNLTVTTEDSTR
+588 
-600 LAITNFVESTKFY
+600 STKHY

-632 SSDGSKPTSTTVT
+632 SSDGNKPTSTTVS
-645 GLSHLEGET
+645 GLSHLEGKT
-654 VECIRDDIFLGEK
+654 VECVRDDIFLGEK

-677 QVPTS
+677 QVPTT

-745 SSETLFTGRKRVTP
+745 SSETSFTGRKRVTP
-759 LLGYSEEA
+759 LLGYDEEA

>member
-28 QYQAGLEKATNVLCI
+28 QYQAGLEKATNVVCI
-43 PQGALER
+43 PQGAIER

-59 VTSDLGSSF
+59 VSSDLGGSF

-89 VFVKLSTSSSNNAK
+89 VFVKLSTSSTNNAK

-163 TTWTASTISLTS
+163 TTWTASTISITS

-187 SGDITPSSIDGT
+187 SGNITPSSIDGT

-207 IFSSGN
+207 IFASDN

-252 SAGSW
+252 TATNW
-257 ELEAGYEDVFSAS
+257 ELEAGYEDVFSS
-270 KGFPKTGVF
+270 TRGFPKTGVF

-291 LPSALFGS
+291 LPNALFGS

-309 AEGLDDDAIFAL
+309 AEGLDDDAIFAI

-335 GRDLQIFTTGSEFF
+335 GRDLQIFSTGNEFF
-349 VQQAEGQPI
+349 VQQSEGQPI

-491 IATGVSAT
+491 INS
-499 ITVTDYANIAVGT
+499 NT
-512 KLTFTKNDGTVIT
+512 K
-525 LQSEAAGSSS
+525 
-535 PSSASGNT
+535 
-543 HFFRPNTNNDTT
+543 H
-555 ADNIATALNAV
+555 
-566 SGFTA
+566 
-571 ANPSANVVTLVR
+571 
-583 DVSGS
+583 
-588 SNLTVTTEDSTR
+588 
-600 LAITNFVESTKFY
+600 Y

-632 SSDGSKPTSTTVT
+632 SSDGNKPTSTTVS
-645 GLSHLEGET
+645 GLSHLEGKT
-654 VECIRDDIFLGEK
+654 VECVRDDIFLGEK

-677 QVPTS
+677 QVPTT

-745 SSETLFTGRKRVTP
+745 SSETSFTGRKRVTP
-759 LLGYSEEA
+759 LLGYDEEA

>member
-28 QYQAGLEKATNVLCI
+28 QYQAGLEKATNVVCI
-43 PQGALER
+43 PQGAIER

-59 VTSDLGSSF
+59 VSSDLGGSF

-89 VFVKLSTSSSNNAK
+89 VFVKLSTSSTNNAK

-163 TTWTASTISLTS
+163 TTWTASTISITS

-187 SGDITPSSIDGT
+187 AANITPSSIDGT

-213 VNQYINVKNGFG
+213 INQYINVKNGFG
-225 RARIVEFVS
+225 RARIVEVVS
-234 ATSIKVNVEIPFF
+234 STSIKVNVEIPFF

-252 SAGSW
+252 SNGNW
-257 ELEAGYEDVFSAS
+257 ELEAGYEDVFSATR
-270 KGFPKTGVF
+270 GFPKTGVF

-291 LPSALFGS
+291 LPNALFGS

-309 AEGLDDDAIFAL
+309 AEGLDDDAIFAI

-335 GRDLQIFTTGSEFF
+335 GRDLQIFSTGNEFF
-349 VQQAEGQPI
+349 VQQSEGQPI

-442 IVNGTDGTMAAYS
+442 IVNGTDGSMAAYS

-491 IATGVSAT
+491 INS
-499 ITVTDYANIAVGT
+499 NT
-512 KLTFTKNDGTVIT
+512 K
-525 LQSEAAGSSS
+525 
-535 PSSASGNT
+535 
-543 HFFRPNTNNDTT
+543 H
-555 ADNIATALNAV
+555 
-566 SGFTA
+566 
-571 ANPSANVVTLVR
+571 
-583 DVSGS
+583 
-588 SNLTVTTEDSTR
+588 
-600 LAITNFVESTKFY
+600 Y

-632 SSDGSKPTSTTVT
+632 SSDGNKPTSTTVS
-645 GLSHLEGET
+645 GLSHLEGKT
-654 VECIRDDIFLGEK
+654 VECVRDDIFLGEK

-677 QVPTS
+677 QVPTT

-745 SSETLFTGRKRVTP
+745 SSETSFTGRKRVTP
-759 LLGYSEEA
+759 LLGYDEEA

>member
-1 MSRIVQYQS
+1 
-10 SFTMGE
+10 
-16 FDPLVKGRVDIT
+16 
-28 QYQAGLEKATNVLCI
+28 
-43 PQGALER
+43 
-50 RPGQQFLLD
+50 
-59 VTSDLGSSF
+59 
-68 TAQQGLRLI
+68 
-77 PFEFSSVDSFML
+77 
-89 VFVKLSTSSSNNAK
+89 
-103 MFVFRQ
+103 MFVYRQ

-118 SGNNYLTV
+118 SGNNFLTI

-207 IFSSGN
+207 IFASGN

-257 ELEAGYEDVFSAS
+257 ELEAGYEDVFSS
-270 KGFPKTGVF
+270 TRGFPKTGVF

-335 GRDLQIFTTGSEFF
+335 GRDLQIFTTGNEFF

-476 CAVDIDDIYVIVKRT
+476 CAVDIDDIYVVVKRT
-491 IATGVSAT
+491 INS
-499 ITVTDYANIAVGT
+499 
-512 KLTFTKNDGTVIT
+512 
-525 LQSEAAGSSS
+525 
-535 PSSASGNT
+535 
-543 HFFRPNTNNDTT
+543 
-555 ADNIATALNAV
+555 
-566 SGFTA
+566 
-571 ANPSANVVTLVR
+571 
-583 DVSGS
+583 
-588 SNLTVTTEDSTR
+588 
-600 LAITNFVESTKFY
+600 STKHY

-632 SSDGSKPTSTTVT
+632 SADGNKPTSTTVS
-645 GLSHLEGET
+645 GLTHLEGKT
-654 VECIRDDIFLGEK
+654 VECVRDDIFLGEK

-677 QVPTS
+677 QVPTT

>member
-28 QYQAGLEKATNVLCI
+28 QYQAGLEKATNIVCI
-43 PQGALER
+43 PQGAIER

-59 VTSDLGSSF
+59 VSSDLGGSF

-89 VFVKLSTSSSNNAK
+89 VFVKLSTNTTNNAK

-139 QSADTLILMHE
+139 QSADTLILLHE

-163 TTWTASTISLTS
+163 TTWTASTISITS

-252 SAGSW
+252 TATNW
-257 ELEAGYEDVFSAS
+257 ELEAGYEDVFSS
-270 KGFPKTGVF
+270 TRGFPKTGVF

-309 AEGLDDDAIFAL
+309 AEGLDDDAIFAI

-335 GRDLQIFTTGSEFF
+335 GRDLQIFTTGNEFF
-349 VQQAEGQPI
+349 VQQGEGQPI

-442 IVNGTDGTMAAYS
+442 IVNGTDGSMAAYS

-491 IATGVSAT
+491 INS
-499 ITVTDYANIAVGT
+499 
-512 KLTFTKNDGTVIT
+512 
-525 LQSEAAGSSS
+525 
-535 PSSASGNT
+535 
-543 HFFRPNTNNDTT
+543 
-555 ADNIATALNAV
+555 
-566 SGFTA
+566 
-571 ANPSANVVTLVR
+571 
-583 DVSGS
+583 
-588 SNLTVTTEDSTR
+588 
-600 LAITNFVESTKFY
+600 STKHY

-632 SSDGSKPTSTTVT
+632 SADGNKPTSTTVS
-645 GLSHLEGET
+645 GLTHLEGKT
-654 VECIRDDIFLGEK
+654 VECVRDDIFLGEK

-677 QVPTS
+677 QVPTT

>member
-28 QYQAGLEKATNVLCI
+28 QYQAGLEKATNVVCI
-43 PQGALER
+43 PQGAIER

-59 VTSDLGSSF
+59 VSSDLGGSF

-89 VFVKLSTSSSNNAK
+89 VFVKLSTSATNNAK

-163 TTWTASTISLTS
+163 TTWTASTISITS

-187 SGDITPSSIDGT
+187 AANITPSSIDGT

-252 SAGSW
+252 SNGNW
-257 ELEAGYEDVFSAS
+257 ELEAGYEDVFSS
-270 KGFPKTGVF
+270 TRGFPKTGVF

-291 LPSALFGS
+291 LPNALFGS

-309 AEGLDDDAIFAL
+309 AEGLDDDAIFAI

-335 GRDLQIFTTGSEFF
+335 GRDLQIFSTGNEFF
-349 VQQAEGQPI
+349 VQQSEGQPI

-491 IATGVSAT
+491 INS
-499 ITVTDYANIAVGT
+499 NT
-512 KLTFTKNDGTVIT
+512 K
-525 LQSEAAGSSS
+525 
-535 PSSASGNT
+535 
-543 HFFRPNTNNDTT
+543 H
-555 ADNIATALNAV
+555 
-566 SGFTA
+566 
-571 ANPSANVVTLVR
+571 
-583 DVSGS
+583 
-588 SNLTVTTEDSTR
+588 
-600 LAITNFVESTKFY
+600 Y

-632 SSDGSKPTSTTVT
+632 SSDGNKPTSTTVS
-645 GLSHLEGET
+645 GLSHLEGKT
-654 VECIRDDIFLGEK
+654 VECVRDDIFLGEK

-677 QVPTS
+677 QVPTT

-687 LHHDVLAKTLPAEPR
+687 LHYDVLAKTLPAEPR

-745 SSETLFTGRKRVTP
+745 SSETSFTGRKRVTP
-759 LLGYSEEA
+759 LLGYDEEA

>member
-28 QYQAGLEKATNVLCI
+28 QYQAGLEKATNVVCI
-43 PQGALER
+43 PQGAIER

-59 VTSDLGSSF
+59 VSSDLGGSF

-89 VFVKLSTSSSNNAK
+89 VFVKLSTSATNNAK

-175 PKFAFTKSVSEP
+175 PKFAFTKTEVEP
-187 SGDITPSSIDGT
+187 AANITPSSIDGT

-207 IFSSGN
+207 IFHDGREGTAQAGSSDTITLDSGSLSTN
-213 VNQYINVKNGFG
+213 DIYNGSTITITAGTGSGQIRIISDYVGSSRVATVSENFTTQPDATSEFKVESQVNQYINVKNGFG
-225 RARIVEFVS
+225 RARIIERVS

-252 SAGSW
+252 SNGNW
-257 ELEAGYEDVFSAS
+257 QLEAGYEDVFSS
-270 KGFPKTGVF
+270 TRGFPKTGVF

-291 LPSALFGS
+291 LPNALFGS

-309 AEGLDDDAIFAL
+309 AEGLDDDAIFAI
-321 LSSDSVNAITGIRS
+321 LSNNSVNAITGIRS
-335 GRDLQIFTTGSEFF
+335 GRDLQIFSTGSEFF
-349 VQQAEGQPI
+349 VQQSEGQPI

-491 IATGVSAT
+491 INS
-499 ITVTDYANIAVGT
+499 NT
-512 KLTFTKNDGTVIT
+512 K
-525 LQSEAAGSSS
+525 
-535 PSSASGNT
+535 
-543 HFFRPNTNNDTT
+543 H
-555 ADNIATALNAV
+555 
-566 SGFTA
+566 
-571 ANPSANVVTLVR
+571 
-583 DVSGS
+583 
-588 SNLTVTTEDSTR
+588 
-600 LAITNFVESTKFY
+600 Y

-632 SSDGSKPTSTTVT
+632 SSDGNKPTSTTVS
-645 GLSHLEGET
+645 GLSHLEGKT
-654 VECIRDDIFLGEK
+654 VECVRDDIFLGEK

-677 QVPTS
+677 QVPTT

-745 SSETLFTGRKRVTP
+745 SSETSFTGRKRVTP
-759 LLGYSEEA
+759 LLGYDEEA

>member
-28 QYQAGLEKATNVLCI
+28 QYQAALEKATNVVCI
-43 PQGALER
+43 PQGAIER

-59 VTSDLGSSF
+59 VSSDLGGSF

-89 VFVKLSTSSSNNAK
+89 VFVKLSTSATNNAK

-139 QSADTLILMHE
+139 QSADTLILLHE

-163 TTWTASTISLTS
+163 STWTASTISITS

-187 SGDITPSSIDGT
+187 AANITPSSIDGT

-225 RARIVEFVS
+225 RARIVDFVS
-234 ATSIKVNVEIPFF
+234 ATSIKVNIEIPFF

-252 SAGSW
+252 TNGDW
-257 ELEAGYEDVFSAS
+257 ELEAGYEDVFSS
-270 KGFPKTGVF
+270 TRGFPKTGVF
-279 HEGRLYFGGSKS
+279 HEGRLFFGGSKS
-291 LPSALFGS
+291 LPNALFGS
-299 KVSDFFNFLE
+299 KVGSFFDFLE
-309 AEGLDDDAIFAL
+309 AEGLDDDAIFAV
-321 LSSDSVNAITGIRS
+321 LSNNSVNAITGVRS
-335 GRDLQIFTTGSEFF
+335 GRDLQIFSTGSEFF
-349 VQQAEGQPI
+349 VQQSEGQPI

-476 CAVDIDDIYVIVKRT
+476 CAVDIDEIYVIVKRT
-491 IATGVSAT
+491 INS
-499 ITVTDYANIAVGT
+499 NT
-512 KLTFTKNDGTVIT
+512 K
-525 LQSEAAGSSS
+525 
-535 PSSASGNT
+535 
-543 HFFRPNTNNDTT
+543 H
-555 ADNIATALNAV
+555 
-566 SGFTA
+566 
-571 ANPSANVVTLVR
+571 
-583 DVSGS
+583 
-588 SNLTVTTEDSTR
+588 
-600 LAITNFVESTKFY
+600 Y

-632 SSDGSKPTSTTVT
+632 SSDGNKPTSTTVS
-645 GLSHLEGET
+645 GLSHLEGKT

-687 LHHDVLAKTLPAEPR
+687 LHHDVLAKTLPAEPK

-745 SSETLFTGRKRVTP
+745 SSETSFTGRKRVTP
-759 LLGYSEEA
+759 LLGYDEEA

>member
-28 QYQAGLEKATNVLCI
+28 QYQAGLEKATNVVCI
-43 PQGALER
+43 PQGAIER

-59 VTSDLGSSF
+59 VSSDLGGSF

-89 VFVKLSTSSSNNAK
+89 VFVKLSTSSTNNAK

-163 TTWTASTISLTS
+163 TTWTASTISITS

-187 SGDITPSSIDGT
+187 AANITPSSIDGT

-252 SAGSW
+252 SNGNW
-257 ELEAGYEDVFSAS
+257 ELEAGYEDVFSATR
-270 KGFPKTGVF
+270 GFPKTGVF

-291 LPSALFGS
+291 LPNALFGS

-309 AEGLDDDAIFAL
+309 AEGLDDDAIFAI

-335 GRDLQIFTTGSEFF
+335 GRDLQIFSTGNEFF
-349 VQQAEGQPI
+349 VQQSEGQPI

-442 IVNGTDGTMAAYS
+442 IVNGTDGSMAAYS

-491 IATGVSAT
+491 INS
-499 ITVTDYANIAVGT
+499 NT
-512 KLTFTKNDGTVIT
+512 K
-525 LQSEAAGSSS
+525 
-535 PSSASGNT
+535 
-543 HFFRPNTNNDTT
+543 H
-555 ADNIATALNAV
+555 
-566 SGFTA
+566 
-571 ANPSANVVTLVR
+571 
-583 DVSGS
+583 
-588 SNLTVTTEDSTR
+588 
-600 LAITNFVESTKFY
+600 Y

-632 SSDGSKPTSTTVT
+632 SSDGNKPTSTTVS
-645 GLSHLEGET
+645 GLSHLEGKT
-654 VECIRDDIFLGEK
+654 VECVRDDIFLGEK

-677 QVPTS
+677 QVPTT

-745 SSETLFTGRKRVTP
+745 SSETSFTGRKRVTP
-759 LLGYSEEA
+759 LLGYDEEA

>member
-28 QYQAGLEKATNVLCI
+28 QYQSGLEKATNIVCI
-43 PQGALER
+43 PQGAIER

-59 VTSDLGSSF
+59 VSSDLGGSF
-68 TAQQGLRLI
+68 TAQQGIRLI

-103 MFVFRQ
+103 MFVYRQ

-118 SGNNYLTV
+118 SGNNFLTI

-335 GRDLQIFTTGSEFF
+335 GRDLQIFTTGNEFF

-442 IVNGTDGTMAAYS
+442 IVNGTDGSMAAYS

-476 CAVDIDDIYVIVKRT
+476 CAVDIDDIYVVVKRT
-491 IATGVSAT
+491 INS
-499 ITVTDYANIAVGT
+499 
-512 KLTFTKNDGTVIT
+512 
-525 LQSEAAGSSS
+525 
-535 PSSASGNT
+535 
-543 HFFRPNTNNDTT
+543 
-555 ADNIATALNAV
+555 
-566 SGFTA
+566 
-571 ANPSANVVTLVR
+571 
-583 DVSGS
+583 
-588 SNLTVTTEDSTR
+588 
-600 LAITNFVESTKFY
+600 STKHY

-632 SSDGSKPTSTTVT
+632 SADGNKPTSTTVS
-645 GLSHLEGET
+645 GLTHLEGKT
-654 VECIRDDIFLGEK
+654 VECVRDDIFLGEK

-677 QVPTS
+677 QVPTT

>member
-28 QYQAGLEKATNVLCI
+28 QYQAGLEKATNVVCI
-43 PQGALER
+43 PQGAIER

-59 VTSDLGSSF
+59 VSSDLGGSF

-89 VFVKLSTSSSNNAK
+89 VFVKLSTSSTNNAK

-163 TTWTASTISLTS
+163 TTWTASTISITS

-187 SGDITPSSIDGT
+187 AANITPSSIDGT

-213 VNQYINVKNGFG
+213 INQYINVKNGFG
-225 RARIVEFVS
+225 RARIVEVVS
-234 ATSIKVNVEIPFF
+234 STSIKVNVEIPFF

-252 SAGSW
+252 SNGNW
-257 ELEAGYEDVFSAS
+257 ELEAGYEDVFSATR
-270 KGFPKTGVF
+270 GFPKTGVF

-291 LPSALFGS
+291 LPNALFGS

-309 AEGLDDDAIFAL
+309 AEGLDDDAIFAI

-335 GRDLQIFTTGSEFF
+335 GRDLQIFSTGNEFF
-349 VQQAEGQPI
+349 VQQSEGQPI

-442 IVNGTDGTMAAYS
+442 IVNGTDGSMAAYS

-491 IATGVSAT
+491 INS
-499 ITVTDYANIAVGT
+499 NT
-512 KLTFTKNDGTVIT
+512 K
-525 LQSEAAGSSS
+525 
-535 PSSASGNT
+535 
-543 HFFRPNTNNDTT
+543 H
-555 ADNIATALNAV
+555 
-566 SGFTA
+566 
-571 ANPSANVVTLVR
+571 
-583 DVSGS
+583 
-588 SNLTVTTEDSTR
+588 
-600 LAITNFVESTKFY
+600 Y

-632 SSDGSKPTSTTVT
+632 STDGNKPTSTTVS
-645 GLSHLEGET
+645 GLSHLEGKT
-654 VECIRDDIFLGEK
+654 VECVRDDIFLGEK

-677 QVPTS
+677 QVPTT

-745 SSETLFTGRKRVTP
+745 SSETSFTGRKRVTP
-759 LLGYSEEA
+759 LLGYDEEA

>member
-28 QYQAGLEKATNVLCI
+28 QYQAGLEKATNVVCI

-59 VTSDLGSSF
+59 VSSDLGSAF

-89 VFVKLSTSSSNNAK
+89 VFVKLSTSSTNNAK

-187 SGDITPSSIDGT
+187 SGNITPSSIDGT

-207 IFSSGN
+207 IFASDN

-252 SAGSW
+252 TATNW
-257 ELEAGYEDVFSAS
+257 ELEAGYEDVFSS
-270 KGFPKTGVF
+270 TRGFPKTGVF

-291 LPSALFGS
+291 LPNALFGS

-309 AEGLDDDAIFAL
+309 AEGLDDDAIFAI

-335 GRDLQIFTTGSEFF
+335 GRDLQIFSTGNEFF
-349 VQQAEGQPI
+349 VQQSEGQPI

-491 IATGVSAT
+491 INS
-499 ITVTDYANIAVGT
+499 NT
-512 KLTFTKNDGTVIT
+512 K
-525 LQSEAAGSSS
+525 
-535 PSSASGNT
+535 
-543 HFFRPNTNNDTT
+543 H
-555 ADNIATALNAV
+555 
-566 SGFTA
+566 
-571 ANPSANVVTLVR
+571 
-583 DVSGS
+583 
-588 SNLTVTTEDSTR
+588 
-600 LAITNFVESTKFY
+600 Y

-632 SSDGSKPTSTTVT
+632 SSDGNKPTSTTVS
-645 GLSHLEGET
+645 GLSHLEGKT
-654 VECIRDDIFLGEK
+654 VECVRDDIFLGEK

-677 QVPTS
+677 QVPTT

-745 SSETLFTGRKRVTP
+745 SSETSFTGRKRVTP
-759 LLGYSEEA
+759 LLGYDEEA

>member
-28 QYQAGLEKATNVLCI
+28 QYQSGLEKATNIVCI
-43 PQGALER
+43 PQGAIER

-59 VTSDLGSSF
+59 VSSDLGGSF
-68 TAQQGLRLI
+68 TAQQGIRLI

-103 MFVFRQ
+103 MFVYRQ

-118 SGNNYLTV
+118 SGNNFLTI

-257 ELEAGYEDVFSAS
+257 ELEAGYEDVFSS
-270 KGFPKTGVF
+270 TRGFPKTGVF

-335 GRDLQIFTTGSEFF
+335 GRDLQIFTTGNEFF

-442 IVNGTDGTMAAYS
+442 IVNGTDGSMAAYS

-476 CAVDIDDIYVIVKRT
+476 CAVDIDDIYVVVKRT
-491 IATGVSAT
+491 INS
-499 ITVTDYANIAVGT
+499 
-512 KLTFTKNDGTVIT
+512 
-525 LQSEAAGSSS
+525 
-535 PSSASGNT
+535 
-543 HFFRPNTNNDTT
+543 
-555 ADNIATALNAV
+555 
-566 SGFTA
+566 
-571 ANPSANVVTLVR
+571 
-583 DVSGS
+583 
-588 SNLTVTTEDSTR
+588 
-600 LAITNFVESTKFY
+600 STKHY

-632 SSDGSKPTSTTVT
+632 SADGNKPTSTTVS
-645 GLSHLEGET
+645 GLTHLEGKT
-654 VECIRDDIFLGEK
+654 VECVRDDIFLGEK

-677 QVPTS
+677 QVPTT

>member
-28 QYQAGLEKATNVLCI
+28 QYQAGLEKATNVVCI
-43 PQGALER
+43 PQGAIER

-59 VTSDLGSSF
+59 VSSDLGGSF

-89 VFVKLSTSSSNNAK
+89 VFVKLSTSSTNNAK

-163 TTWTASTISLTS
+163 TTWTASTISITS

-187 SGDITPSSIDGT
+187 AANITPSSIDGT

-213 VNQYINVKNGFG
+213 INQYINVKNGFG
-225 RARIVEFVS
+225 RARIVEVVS
-234 ATSIKVNVEIPFF
+234 STSIKVNVEIPFF

-252 SAGSW
+252 SNGNW
-257 ELEAGYEDVFSAS
+257 ELEAGYEDVFSS
-270 KGFPKTGVF
+270 TRGFPKTGVF

-291 LPSALFGS
+291 LPNALFGS

-309 AEGLDDDAIFAL
+309 AEGLDDDAIFAI

-335 GRDLQIFTTGSEFF
+335 GRDLQIFSTGNEFF
-349 VQQAEGQPI
+349 VQQSEGQPI

-442 IVNGTDGTMAAYS
+442 IVNGTDGSMAAYS

-491 IATGVSAT
+491 INS
-499 ITVTDYANIAVGT
+499 NT
-512 KLTFTKNDGTVIT
+512 K
-525 LQSEAAGSSS
+525 
-535 PSSASGNT
+535 
-543 HFFRPNTNNDTT
+543 H
-555 ADNIATALNAV
+555 
-566 SGFTA
+566 
-571 ANPSANVVTLVR
+571 
-583 DVSGS
+583 
-588 SNLTVTTEDSTR
+588 
-600 LAITNFVESTKFY
+600 Y

-632 SSDGSKPTSTTVT
+632 STDGNKPTSTTVS
-645 GLSHLEGET
+645 GLSHLEGKT
-654 VECIRDDIFLGEK
+654 VECVRDDIFLGEK

-677 QVPTS
+677 QVPTT

-745 SSETLFTGRKRVTP
+745 SSETSFTGRKRVTP
-759 LLGYSEEA
+759 LLGYDEEA

>member
-28 QYQAGLEKATNVLCI
+28 QYQAGLEKATNVVCI
-43 PQGALER
+43 PQGAIER

-59 VTSDLGSSF
+59 VSSDLGGSF

-89 VFVKLSTSSSNNAK
+89 VFVKLSTSATNNAK

-163 TTWTASTISLTS
+163 TTWTASTISITS

-187 SGDITPSSIDGT
+187 AANITPSSIDGT

-252 SAGSW
+252 SNGNW
-257 ELEAGYEDVFSAS
+257 ELEAGYEDVFSATR
-270 KGFPKTGVF
+270 GFPKTGVF

-291 LPSALFGS
+291 LPNALFGS

-309 AEGLDDDAIFAL
+309 AEGLDDDAIFAI

-335 GRDLQIFTTGSEFF
+335 GRDLQIFSTGNEFF
-349 VQQAEGQPI
+349 VQQSEGQPI

-442 IVNGTDGTMAAYS
+442 IVNGTDGSMAAYS

-491 IATGVSAT
+491 INS
-499 ITVTDYANIAVGT
+499 NT
-512 KLTFTKNDGTVIT
+512 K
-525 LQSEAAGSSS
+525 
-535 PSSASGNT
+535 
-543 HFFRPNTNNDTT
+543 H
-555 ADNIATALNAV
+555 
-566 SGFTA
+566 
-571 ANPSANVVTLVR
+571 
-583 DVSGS
+583 
-588 SNLTVTTEDSTR
+588 
-600 LAITNFVESTKFY
+600 Y

-632 SSDGSKPTSTTVT
+632 SSDGNKPTSTTVS
-645 GLSHLEGET
+645 GLSHLEGKT
-654 VECIRDDIFLGEK
+654 VECVRDDIFLGEK

-677 QVPTS
+677 QVPTT

-745 SSETLFTGRKRVTP
+745 SSETSFTGRKRVTP
-759 LLGYSEEA
+759 LLGYDEEA

>member
-28 QYQAGLEKATNVLCI
+28 QYQAGLEKATNVVCI
-43 PQGALER
+43 PQGAIER

-59 VTSDLGSSF
+59 VSSDLGGSF

-89 VFVKLSTSSSNNAK
+89 VFVKLSTSATNNAK

-163 TTWTASTISLTS
+163 TTWTASTISITS

-187 SGDITPSSIDGT
+187 AANITPSSIDGT

-252 SAGSW
+252 SNGNW
-257 ELEAGYEDVFSAS
+257 ELEAGYEDVFSS
-270 KGFPKTGVF
+270 TRGFPKTGVF

-291 LPSALFGS
+291 LPNALFGS

-309 AEGLDDDAIFAL
+309 AEGLDDDAIFAI

-335 GRDLQIFTTGSEFF
+335 GRDLQIFSTGNEFF
-349 VQQAEGQPI
+349 VQQSEGQPI

-442 IVNGTDGTMAAYS
+442 IVNGTDGSMAAYS

-491 IATGVSAT
+491 INS
-499 ITVTDYANIAVGT
+499 NT
-512 KLTFTKNDGTVIT
+512 K
-525 LQSEAAGSSS
+525 
-535 PSSASGNT
+535 
-543 HFFRPNTNNDTT
+543 H
-555 ADNIATALNAV
+555 
-566 SGFTA
+566 
-571 ANPSANVVTLVR
+571 
-583 DVSGS
+583 
-588 SNLTVTTEDSTR
+588 
-600 LAITNFVESTKFY
+600 Y

-632 SSDGSKPTSTTVT
+632 SSDGNKPTSTTVS
-645 GLSHLEGET
+645 GLSHLEGKT
-654 VECIRDDIFLGEK
+654 VECVRDDIFLGEK

-677 QVPTS
+677 QVPTT

-687 LHHDVLAKTLPAEPR
+687 LHYDVLAKTLPAEPR

-745 SSETLFTGRKRVTP
+745 SSETSFTGRKRVTP
-759 LLGYSEEA
+759 LLGYDEEA